1 MYSLTHSHKIIDTI
15 PLAPD
20 HSGKKFK
27 IKLPNICPICDTAYG
42 ELPLISYYV
51 EEIFDEFLYSFFYHF
66 FILYKMFQRFLYA
79 AP

>member
-1 MYSLTHSHKIIDTI
+1 MYSLTHSHKIIDAI

-51 EEIFDEFLYSFFYHF
+51 EEIFL
-66 FILYKMFQRFLYA
+66 
-79 AP
+79 